1 MSGMGAGEADAS
13 TGALVSLRLWEADV
27 NEAEGHPSV
36 SGLGAGEADAGCGA
50 GITKAAEIG
59 FKQDSGDPTRALDT
73 ARNPG
78 TELRQGYA

>member
-1 MSGMGAGEADAS
+1 LGLNVNEAEGHPFVSGMGAGEA
-13 TGALVSLRLWEADV
+13 E
-27 NEAEGHPSV
+27 
-36 SGLGAGEADAGCGA
+36 AGCGA

-59 FKQDSGDPTRALDT
+59 FKQDSGDPTRVLYT

>member
-1 MSGMGAGEADAS
+1 MSGMGAGEA
-13 TGALVSLRLWEADV
+13 E
-27 NEAEGHPSV
+27 
-36 SGLGAGEADAGCGA
+36 AGCRA

>member
-1 MSGMGAGEADAS
+1 MSGM
-13 TGALVSLRLWEADV
+13 
-27 NEAEGHPSV
+27 
-36 SGLGAGEADAGCGA
+36 GAGEADAGCGA

-59 FKQDSGDPTRALDT
+59 FKQDSGDPTRVLYT

>member
-1 MSGMGAGEADAS
+1 MQAGRYVAGEWD
-13 TGALVSLRLWEADV
+13 GGGGGGCIYR
-27 NEAEGHPSV
+27 SV
-36 SGLGAGEADAGCGA
+36 